1 MKKTIRNI
9 FANMMHVGLIASLA
23 FMFNQTVLG
32 KSVNTIVHEYVDFTR
47 IDEKAM
53 NIPKEKTNS
62 VRDLANHIKTFAK
75 TDLEFVRALYVW
87 FGSPTGLEYDFD
99 YIQGKKKRP
108 SQQSQ
113 HALSTKIGVCV
124 AYANIMVDA
133 CRQVGISAWNV
144 SGKTSPLDKDI
155 EKSTYQHA
163 WVLVKVN
170 GKYGLIDPTWGA
182 TIGYMNNE
190 NEDIK
195 GYKILNN
202 AYFFYHPY
210 EFGERRKSDIP
221 EFDLR
226 VIPNFTI
233 NRNTLPNTFE
243 GTLKQHP
250 VFRKYIDNL
259 IAKSKVYYEHNTK
272 VDKEADS
279 LFDIPEEHAAYV
291 LSKMKRLKD
300 EYFLAR
306 DEYIS
311 MNFTGYLT
319 HFFKEKTNKPGKSKK
334 VFMIDHSKLN
344 SYPFLQK
351 QLLFLVESPDLDEF
365 IANNEG

>member
-1 MKKTIRNI
+1 MKKYSKNIVASTI
-9 FANMMHVGLIASLA
+9 HSCLIASLA
-23 FMFNQTVLG
+23 FMLNLTMQG
-32 KSVNTIVHEYVDFTR
+32 KSVNKIVHEYVDFTR

-53 NIPKEKTNS
+53 NIPSEKTNS
-62 VRDLANHIKTFAK
+62 IRDLANHIKTFAK

-87 FGSPTGLEYDFD
+87 FGSPTGLDYDFD

-108 SQQSQ
+108 SQKSQ

-133 CRQVGISAWNV
+133 CREVGISAWNV
-144 SGKTSPLDKDI
+144 SGITSPLDKDI

-190 NEDIK
+190 NDDIK

-210 EFGERRKSDIP
+210 EIGERRKSDIP
-221 EFDLR
+221 EFDLK

-243 GTLKQHP
+243 ATLQQHP

-259 IAKSKVYYEHNTK
+259 IAKSQVYHEYNTK
-272 VDKEADS
+272 LDKEADS
-279 LFDIPEEHAAYV
+279 LYDIPDQHAAYV
-291 LSKMKRLKD
+291 LSKMKQLQD
-300 EYFLAR
+300 MYFIAR

-311 MNFTGYLT
+311 MSFSGYLT
-319 HFFKEKTNKPGKSKK
+319 HIFKEKKDKSSKSKK
-334 VFMIDHSKLN
+334 MFMIDHAKLN
-344 SYPFLQK
+344 SYQFLKK
-351 QLLFLVESPDLDEF
+351 QLLFLVVSTDLDEF
-365 IANNEG
+365 IANNDG

>member
-1 MKKTIRNI
+1 MKKINQKGMTIMI
-9 FANMMHVGLIASLA
+9 YAFCTLFAALGMSHQVEAR
-23 FMFNQTVLG
+23 TVN
-32 KSVNTIVHEYVDFTR
+32 KIVHEYVDFTR

-53 NIPKEKTNS
+53 KIPEEKTHS
-62 VRDLANHIKTFAK
+62 VRELADYIRTFAE
-75 TDLEFVRALYVW
+75 TDLEFIRALYVW
-87 FGSPTGLEYDFD
+87 FGSPTGLDYDFD

-108 SQQSQ
+108 SQESK

-133 CRQVGISAWNV
+133 CRYVGITAYNV

-182 TIGYMNNE
+182 TMGLLNNE
-190 NEDIK
+190 NEDIV
-195 GYKILNN
+195 GYKRLNN

-210 EFGERRKSDIP
+210 EIGERRKSDIP
-221 EFDLR
+221 EFDLK
-226 VIPNFTI
+226 VIPNFDL
-233 NRNTLPNTFE
+233 NRHTLPNTFE
-243 GTLKQHP
+243 ATLSKYP

-259 IAKSKVYYEHNTK
+259 LSNSQAYYEHNLR
-272 VDKEADS
+272 VDKEADA
-279 LFDIPEEHAAYV
+279 LFDSPDDHAHYIF
-291 LSKMKRLKD
+291 SKMKKLD
-300 EYFLAR
+300 YTYFLAR

-319 HFFKEKTNKPGKSKK
+319 HFFKEKTDKSGKSKK
-334 VFMIDHSKLN
+334 IFMIDHSKLN
-344 SYPFLQK
+344 SYPFLKK
-351 QLLFLVESPDLDEF
+351 QLLFFVESTDLDEF
-365 IANNEG
+365 IANNDG